1 MPTHIVKKFVLPPT
15 RKVERRICHNEV
27 GFELWVAVIEKSV
40 GIELAKVSFNS
51 TNSEVHLCQ
60 FPCGGIGVLPIHG
73 DIFNIPAVILNELRR
88 LNKHTARTAARVRCR
103 TEIDTM

>member
-1 MPTHIVKKFVLPPT
+1 MPAHIVKQFVLPPAG
-15 RKVERRICHNEV
+15 KVERWICHNEV

-60 FPCGGIGVLPIHG
+60 FPCGGIGVLTIHG

-88 LNKHTARTAARVRCR
+88 LNKHTA
-103 TEIDTM
+103 